1 MNDSKDLKELSKKMK
16 NEEIWLQYEEEIEK
30 NARDEDIKKFAR
42 TFNKLLKEKGI
53 SNRSFA
59 RSTDIS
65 PSSVINYRRGITMPN
80 NDILKI
86 ISKYFDISVNHL
98 LGIDECKKVTAQQV
112 YNMLGLN
119 EYAMEHLY
127 SLNHDIEEVKE
138 MEIDAPVS
146 DTFKK
151 QLETLSLLIA
161 DKRNLIYI
169 LNAIGRYFKKKQ
181 ELLKLKEETD
191 EKGLIKEQ
199 IESLARDIVHIKAEI
214 QEYLYMSLDYIVDKL
229 LKEEE
234 R

>member
-1 MNDSKDLKELSKKMK
+1 MNDSKDLEELSKKMK

-30 NARDEDIKKFAR
+30 NARNEEIKRFSKM
-42 TFNKLLKEKGI
+42 FNKLLKEKGI

-98 LGIDECKKVTAQQV
+98 LGIDECKKISAQQV
-112 YNMLGLN
+112 YSMLGLN

-138 MEIDAPVS
+138 METDAPVS
-146 DTFKK
+146 NTFKK

-169 LNAIGRYFKKKQ
+169 LNAIGRYFEKKQ
-181 ELLKLKEETD
+181 ELLKLKEKTD
-191 EKGLIKEQ
+191 EKDFFEKEQ
-199 IESLARDIVHIKAEI
+199 IESLAKDIVHIKAEI

-229 LKEEE
+229 LKE
-234 R
+234 